1 MKIVSL
7 KHPNLSLTSTV
18 IRYHVLIIWIKKMLN
33 LKVVVIKDLQFKNQ
47 KLRNEIINVES
58 HWKKTII

>member
-1 MKIVSL
+1 MLNLESNSL
-7 KHPNLSLTSTV
+7 SRFDNLD
-18 IRYHVLIIWIKKMLN
+18 KKMLN

-47 KLRNEIINVES
+47 RLRNEIINLES